1 MAIYTC
7 GDISTPYQS
16 NEYCIAKQARQA
28 RARHG
33 KTAAFQLSNTNH
45 TQKGDFTHLAPVG
58 NLRSVIRG

>member
-16 NEYCIAKQARQA
+16 NEYRAALQARKE
-28 RARHG
+28 RERHG
-33 KTAAFQLSNTNH
+33 KTAAFQLSNMKHTN
-45 TQKGDFTHLAPVG
+45 KGDFTHLAPVG